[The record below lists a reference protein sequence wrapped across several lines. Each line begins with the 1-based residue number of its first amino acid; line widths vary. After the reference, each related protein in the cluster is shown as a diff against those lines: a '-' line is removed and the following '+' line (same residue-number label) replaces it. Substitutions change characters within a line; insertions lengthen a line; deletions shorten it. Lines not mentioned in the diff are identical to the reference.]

1 MRGNETQYY
10 QVSAATLDEA
20 TLNRELMPFTKVKDN
35 YPKYLLTL
43 DTIQRE
49 VNYDGIQKMNLIDWL
64 LGI

>member
-43 DTIQRE
+43 DTIQ
-49 VNYDGIQKMNLIDWL
+49 
-64 LGI
+64 